1 MKSKMKIL
9 MISCGAVLLGLL
21 LINTI
26 HHLTEETTLSEK
38 QIISRV
44 ETLYVGVVEHVIK
57 KGPQYMITFSTEKG
71 TYEVAV
77 DEVNGRFSNLTF
89 IYEKPTIV
97 ENETS
102 SHVKDEETPVD
113 KPNTPSE
120 TDVQTSP
127 PVEQPSSPNETDA
140 QTSPPVEQPS
150 SPPPQ
155 ENPILLTEQQAIAIV
170 QKQFSGEIEDVDYEN
185 TADGGYYAIEVDTE
199 TEEIKI
205 RIHAITGKI
214 LSVSFDD

>member
-1 MKSKMKIL
+1 MKNKLNIL
-9 MISCGAVLLGLL
+9 LISCGAVLLGLL
-21 LINTI
+21 LINAL
-26 HHLTEETTLSEK
+26 HHLTEDTTLSEK
-38 QIISRV
+38 QIVSRV
-44 ETLYVGVVEHVIK
+44 EALYGGEIEHVIK

-102 SHVKDEETPVD
+102 SHVSDEETPVD
-113 KPNTPSE
+113 KPTE
-120 TDVQTSP
+120 TDV
-127 PVEQPSSPNETDA
+127 

-170 QKQFSGEIEDVDYEN
+170 QKQFSGEIEDVDYEK

-214 LSVSFDD
+214 ISVLFDD